1 MGAGCGCGVKHG
13 WWIGWKD
20 VEEEE
25 KKRRKKKGGGDHV
38 HSAEYIQSTE
48 YIVQSTEYRNKE
60 ISDWIETDRIGSD
73 GKVQA
78 QVLASANGRNRFE
91 PGPDDGRVLAKIQ
104 REEILDGFVRSFFF
118 FVFSFFFFPFFTHR
132 SVCIR
137 IENCIKNSI
146 RERER
151 ERDRDRD
158 RDGAAAVLIVHAQHD
173 MTQNKK
179 AKQKGRGEEKWGEMV
194 QEAAG
199 AGAGKRGG
207 MGGCGDWE

>member
-118 FVFSFFFFPFFTHR
+118 SFFRFFFFRF
-132 SVCIR
+132 S
-137 IENCIKNSI
+137 
-146 RERER
+146 
-151 ERDRDRD
+151 
-158 RDGAAAVLIVHAQHD
+158 LIVRFASESK
-173 MTQNKK
+173 TASKT
-179 AKQKGRGEEKWGEMV
+179 ASGKGKGKGTEIEIEME
-194 QEAAG
+194 Q
-199 AGAGKRGG
+199 RQS
-207 MGGCGDWE
+207 